1 MIRTLIFLLFSFH
14 TITTLAQKVYKYE
27 IVDIGEKGE
36 YVYVIVNQD
45 RDTVKKLNPDNY
57 IVTLQPKFNEFAIF
71 SIKGKKGWSAID
83 LQENYLFQVYN
94 RLPNEPFPDYL
105 IEDRIRIVG
114 ENGLIGFADS
124 SGKIIIEPKFE
135 SVSEFNN
142 GFAIFESDCEKVHKN
157 QEGEHNA
164 YTIECEKVGYID
176 KDGKILS
183 LEKISF
189 EELKRRINWNGNQW

>member
-14 TITTLAQKVYKYE
+14 TISTLAQKVYKYE

-36 YVYVIVNQD
+36 YVYVILNQD

-94 RLPNEPFPDYL
+94 RLPNESFPDYL

-142 GFAIFESDCEKVHKN
+142 GFAIFESDCEKVHNN
-157 QEGEHNA
+157 QEGEHSA
-164 YTIECEKVGYID
+164 YTLECEKVGYID

-183 LEKISF
+183 LENISF
-189 EELKRRINWNGNQW
+189 EKLKRRINWNGNQW